1 MVVPPTGVP
10 SAQVRDYY
18 RAISDAVSVPIFIQ
32 DIAFAPVPPALA
44 VQIARESENAC
55 YAKVETPPTAPR
67 VAEARA
73 TGGDDLIVF
82 GGAGGNFLLEELRR
96 GSTGTM
102 PGCTIPEVFR
112 RVWDLFQEGKDDEAA
127 AVFDRYAPLLKQLG
141 QGLGMASYLAKEV
154 LRLRGVFKAANVR
167 PPAAPPDDLAYRE
180 IRHLVE
186 VLGLGR

>member
-1 MVVPPTGVP
+1 M
-10 SAQVRDYY
+10 
-18 RAISDAVSVPIFIQ
+18 
-32 DIAFAPVPPALA
+32 ALCSLA
-44 VQIARESENAC
+44 AKFRVDGCQESL
-55 YAKVETPPTAPR
+55 R
-67 VAEARA
+67 VAPFAAELSGRV
-73 TGGDDLIVF
+73 GGDDLIVF